1 MNQVIS
7 LEAPL
12 IIKKNIETQSL
23 TNQTLNYKIKKK
35 KNNHTRRFKIKKIL
49 IKITRIKTKIK
60 NKLKGKYNSLFE
72 GEIKKK
78 NNFKKKK

>member
-12 IIKKNIETQSL
+12 IIKKNFETQSPI
-23 TNQTLNYKIKKK
+23 NQTLNDKIKK
-35 KNNHTRRFKIKKIL
+35 KNNHTRRSKIKKIL

-60 NKLKGKYNSLFE
+60 NKLKGKYNSLF
-72 GEIKKK
+72 GVK
-78 NNFKKKK
+78 